1 MANARARQLRKAMTP
16 QEVKLWV
23 HLRSWKSRGYHFRRQ
38 APRENYIVDFVC
50 LRKQLVIELD
60 GGQHNFDAHAE
71 QDRQRDG
78 NLARGGFKVLR
89 FWNNEV
95 DANLV
100 GVLETIDQELRTN
113 VPHPAGHSASQ
124 ARVNAL
130 MAGHP
135 PPLGEG

>member
-1 MANARARQLRKAMTP
+1 MANARARQLRKTMTP

-38 APRENYIVDFVC
+38 APREHYIVDFVC
-50 LRKQLVIELD
+50 LREHLIIELD
-60 GGQHNFDAHAE
+60 GSQHNLDTHVDRDRRRDAI
-71 QDRQRDG
+71 
-78 NLARGGFKVLR
+78 LAQGGFKVLR

-95 DANLV
+95 DTNLI

-113 VPHPAGHSASQ
+113 SPHPAGF
-124 ARVNAL
+124 
-130 MAGHP
+130 AGHP